1 MELIK
6 KQFELITTT
15 ASTTC
20 DEGVEGPCYRIIPDT
35 TVNYNIKVL
44 LTARDIDFG
53 FFDLLE
59 QSPYYVLY
67 PYGVGYGCEWVQNE
81 DLAIG
86 LSNLT

>member
-20 DEGVEGPCYRIIPDT
+20 DEGVEGPCYVIIPDES
-35 TVNYNIKVL
+35 VNYNTKIL

-53 FFDLLE
+53 FFDVLY
-59 QSPYYVLY
+59 QSPYY
-67 PYGVGYGCEWVQNE
+67 GYGYSSDV
-81 DLAIG
+81 DASPLG
-86 LSNLT
+86 LNNLL